1 MSNSKDLKAYL
12 FTAEGSFL
20 FDDGSART
28 SFEGTV
34 YAYSEADATELIYE
48 HEFFTPDV
56 DPGES
61 FEVDIDAVHLS
72 EFEEDPDELEAC
84 GRGIVEYDCEDPAFL
99 FKRYSRYAGWD
110 YCRHDYDD
118 D

>member
-1 MSNSKDLKAYL
+1 MSNLKAYL

-34 YAYSEADATELIYE
+34 YAYSESDATELIYE

-56 DPGES
+56 DPGEP

-84 GRGIVEYDCEDPAFL
+84 GRGIAEYDCADPDFL

-110 YCRHDYDD
+110 YSRDYEDD
-118 D
+118 